1 MAIEAMLK
9 PIIIQIFNISF
20 TLWLR
25 THIICRACSEINDLM
40 KNPFKNTV
48 FLYGV
53 TKAKN
58 LPSDD
63 GIEVLL
69 SGRSNAG
76 KSSALNSLA
85 ENKKLARISKTPG
98 RTTEINYFEVEE
110 GFMLLDLP
118 GYGFAKSGQSRI
130 KDWGSLL
137 GEYFANRKA
146 LKGVLIFMDIRHPL
160 KPIDLEMIKLC
171 ESFDIDYVA
180 VLTKSDKVSK
190 NIEAKTIHQ
199 VFNET
204 NAIEIVSISSLNKKG
219 FGTLRKVLLGFK
231 NE

>member
-1 MAIEAMLK
+1 
-9 PIIIQIFNISF
+9 
-20 TLWLR
+20 
-25 THIICRACSEINDLM
+25 M
-40 KNPFKNTV
+40 KNPFKNTA
-48 FLYGV
+48 FLFGV

-58 LPSDD
+58 LPNDC

-85 ENKKLARISKTPG
+85 DNKKLARISKTPG
-98 RTTEINYFEVEE
+98 RTTEINFFEVEE
-110 GFMLLDLP
+110 GYKLLDLP

-171 ESFDIDYVA
+171 ESSNIDYIA

-190 NIEAKTIHQ
+190 NIEMKTIQQ
-199 VFNET
+199 VSKVT

-219 FGTLRKVLLGFK
+219 FGTLRKVLLGFT